1 MTTSAVLFDMDGVLV
16 DSASLHVRAY
26 EQVFRDAGIEFSM
39 AARDAVREG
48 KSRSE
53 VIEIAAPDASAAI
66 GQALFDAKP
75 RAVAELLRTARN
87 PSMPGATRM
96 VRALAEREVAMGVVT
111 NSVAPEIWL
120 AVAEVLEAMDVV
132 VTGNDVSAP
141 KPSPEGYLLAAERL
155 GVDPE
160 ACIVFEDSLDGWL
173 AASRAGMRVV
183 VLASTRPAW
192 ADGSF
197 EVVPT
202 LDSPSAR
209 ALCFPA
215 AARDFS

>member
-16 DSASLHVRAY
+16 NSASLHVRAY

-53 VIEIAAPDASAAI
+53 VIEIAVPEASPAI
-66 GQALFDAKP
+66 RQALFDAKP
-75 RAVAELLRTARN
+75 NAVARLLRSERDV
-87 PSMPGATRM
+87 SVPGAVCM
-96 VRALAEREVAMGVVT
+96 VRALAERGVAMGVVT

-120 AVAEVLEAMDVV
+120 ATVEVLKLMDVV

-141 KPSPEGYLLAAERL
+141 KPSPEGYLLAAEQL
-155 GVDPE
+155 GVRSS
-160 ACIVFEDSLDGWL
+160 ACVAFEDSRDGWL
-173 AASRAGMRVV
+173 AASRAGMRVL
-183 VLASTRPAW
+183 VLAETRPTW
-192 ADGSF
+192 ADASVEF
-197 EVVPT
+197 VPA
-202 LDSPSAR
+202 LDSSEVL
-209 ALCFPA
+209 ALCIPA

>member
-26 EQVFRDAGIEFSM
+26 ERVFREAGMKFSDG
-39 AARDAVREG
+39 ARGAVHEG

-53 VIEIAAPDASAAI
+53 VIEIAAPKASSTLR
-66 GQALFDAKP
+66 QALFDAKP
-75 RAVAELLRTARN
+75 IAVTQLLRTAADV
-87 PSMPGATRM
+87 SMPGATRT
-96 VRALAEREVAMGVVT
+96 VRALAERGISTGVVT

-120 AVAEVLEAMDVV
+120 AAVEVLELVDVV

-141 KPSPEGYLLAAERL
+141 KPSPEGYLLAADRL
-155 GVDPE
+155 GVPPT
-160 ACIVFEDSLDGWL
+160 ACIAFEDSLDGWL

-192 ADGSF
+192 AHAGV
-197 EVVPT
+197 ELMAT
-202 LDSPSAR
+202 LDSANVL
-209 ALCFPA
+209 ALCLPT
-215 AARDFS
+215 AARDLS

>member
-26 EQVFRDAGIEFSM
+26 ERVFREAGIEFSD
-39 AARDAVREG
+39 AARGAVHEG

-53 VIEIAAPDASAAI
+53 VIEIAAPKASSTVR
-66 GQALFDAKP
+66 QALFDAKP
-75 RAVAELLRTARN
+75 VAVTQLVRTAADV
-87 PSMPGATRM
+87 SMPGATRT
-96 VRALAEREVAMGVVT
+96 VRALAERGVSTGVVT

-120 AVAEVLEAMDVV
+120 AAVEVLELMDVV

-155 GVDPE
+155 GVPPT
-160 ACIVFEDSLDGWL
+160 ACIAFEDSLDGWL
-173 AASRAGMRVV
+173 AASRASMRVV
-183 VLASTRPAW
+183 LLASRRPAW
-192 ADGSF
+192 ADAGV
-197 EVVPT
+197 ELVAT
-202 LDSPSAR
+202 LDSANVL
-209 ALCFPA
+209 ALCLPT